1 MNSQNA
7 LHQLKGMDLS
17 ELDVSLAIVKE
28 YKRKHISQYNVLYVP
43 INMPVEEK
51 LRQIMADHIS
61 NANTIT
67 AYSYD
72 QLEPADNEVQ
82 AINYEETDFQRILQ
96 KLSPLNPEQN
106 IVADE
111 DELVRAKSYM
121 IIISQNGDIKTI
133 GFRVLPENWKAKK
146 AKGFISLMYRDRRLE
161 DLDSNPV
168 FSIAKNVDFIFHN
181 NYLLIIS
188 KKLFEVGLNFR
199 QGMIRKAEDFYQE
212 VNKSDIFINLDV
224 LKNMVGDNLRYLKKI
239 ATVKN
244 LGFYNDAAFLQNM
257 KTLSA
262 DKNWGITFED
272 KKIVLD
278 ERNLDDVLSILQ
290 NKRLHS
296 ELTQEDFDVDSVRP
310 L

>member
-96 KLSPLNPEQN
+96 KLSPL
-106 IVADE
+106 
-111 DELVRAKSYM
+111 S
-121 IIISQNGDIKTI
+121 
-133 GFRVLPENWKAKK
+133 
-146 AKGFISLMYRDRRLE
+146 
-161 DLDSNPV
+161 
-168 FSIAKNVDFIFHN
+168 
-181 NYLLIIS
+181 
-188 KKLFEVGLNFR
+188 
-199 QGMIRKAEDFYQE
+199 
-212 VNKSDIFINLDV
+212 
-224 LKNMVGDNLRYLKKI
+224 
-239 ATVKN
+239 
-244 LGFYNDAAFLQNM
+244 AA
-257 KTLSA
+257 
-262 DKNWGITFED
+262 
-272 KKIVLD
+272 
-278 ERNLDDVLSILQ
+278 R
-290 NKRLHS
+290 
-296 ELTQEDFDVDSVRP
+296 
-310 L
+310 